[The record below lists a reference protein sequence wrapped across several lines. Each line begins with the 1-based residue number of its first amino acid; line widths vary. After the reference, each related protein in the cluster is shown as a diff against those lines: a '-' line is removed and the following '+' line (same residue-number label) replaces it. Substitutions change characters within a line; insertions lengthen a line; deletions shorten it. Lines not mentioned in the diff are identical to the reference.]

1 MAETNVP
8 TPATADQTQR
18 ASALEVLNLDARL
31 ARAAWAAAL
40 GLHADHDREPAEEGL
55 IALLELLAD
64 RLDERCD
71 QLDPAWGVPL
81 ANTAI
86 PESAS

>member
-1 MAETNVP
+1 M
-8 TPATADQTQR
+8 TA
-18 ASALEVLNLDARL
+18 ASDSARALEELNLDARL

-40 GLHADHDREPAEEGL
+40 GLSVDHEREPAEEGL

-64 RLDERCD
+64 RLNERCD

-81 ANTAI
+81 ANAAI
-86 PESAS
+86 PEEAP

>member
-1 MAETNVP
+1 M
-8 TPATADQTQR
+8 TA
-18 ASALEVLNLDARL
+18 ASDSARALEELNCDARL

-40 GLHADHDREPAEEGL
+40 GLSVDHEREPAEEGL

-81 ANTAI
+81 ANAAI
-86 PESAS
+86 RRRRHDRAE